1 VNRLLVLVV
10 VACLLTCVS
19 CGDIFVRGAINPGS
33 QSASGLVS
41 VVQFSAATGTG
52 VSLTIITLAGNGM
65 AGTFSFC
72 GDQRTLFPIDSQVR
86 VSFMPGNPCA
96 SLVTVVLG

>member
-10 VACLLTCVS
+10 VACPLTCVS

-33 QSASGLVS
+33 QSASGMVS
-41 VVQFSAATGTG
+41 VVQFSAATRSG
-52 VSLTIITLAGNGM
+52 VSLTIVTLAGDGM

-72 GDQRTLFPIDSQVR
+72 GDQRALFPIDSQVR
-86 VSFMPGNPCA
+86 VRFMPGDPCA
-96 SLVTVVLG
+96 SLVAVALG